1 MPVAARRNR
10 EATAAPP
17 TWVGWYRLAAKGA
30 QWQPLVSA
38 LSFGDAWRELL
49 NEVGEFRSGEWIV
62 LEHGTR
68 P

>member
-1 MPVAARRNR
+1 
-10 EATAAPP
+10 
-17 TWVGWYRLAAKGA
+17 LAAKGA